1 MSQIECYEPEFVRQ
15 YLKKHPQPV
24 RSPLSISWQ
33 HESRRSLLLDDYDC
47 CDAVLGSPEAFAL
60 NVKMI
65 EADPATSPLSP
76 VMGALN
82 QAALDVV
89 TLPGLSIDL
98 RLYALGV
105 MLSFVQK
112 LPGDR
117 PDLLRII
124 ASLPAQMAHYA
135 AEGTL
140 TRLYQ
145 QLPPLNTL
153 SRPLISQLGRLS
165 LDWDKLTDCTRKF
178 SLPLQI
184 SLLGLQDKNS
194 EALMQQQ
201 LAEVW
206 ETQGQATFADRPWI
220 WTNYL
225 VYRLYHDTF
234 PQHDTLS
241 VTACYLQLVSDIFL
255 LRSLFSLWLM
265 DDSTLT
271 HEQII
276 SLFCVF
282 ESWRHAPACATE
294 RAALRQLT
302 QEDELLSAFSLLIR

>member
-24 RSPLSISWQ
+24 RAPLAIRWQ
-33 HESRRSLLLDDYDC
+33 HESRQSLLLDDYDC
-47 CDAVLGSPEAFAL
+47 CEAVLGSPEAFAL
-60 NVKMI
+60 QVKMI
-65 EADPATSPLSP
+65 NADPQTSALSP
-76 VMGALN
+76 AICALN
-82 QAALDVV
+82 QAALDIV
-89 TLPGLSIDL
+89 TLPDLSVEL

-105 MLSFVQK
+105 MLSYVQK
-112 LPGDR
+112 LPADQ
-117 PDLLRII
+117 PDLLRAI
-124 ASLPAQMAHYA
+124 AALPAQLANYA
-135 AEGTL
+135 ANGTL
-140 TRLYQ
+140 QTLFS
-145 QLPPLNTL
+145 QLPPLNL
-153 SRPLISQLGRLS
+153 YARQLISGLGRLS
-165 LDWDKLTDCTRKF
+165 FDWDRLADCARKL

-206 ETQGQATFADRPWI
+206 AQQGEATFASRPWI

-234 PQHDTLS
+234 PHHDTHAAA
-241 VTACYLQLVSDIFL
+241 TCYLHLVSEVFM

-265 DDSTLT
+265 DDSVLT

-276 SLFCVF
+276 SLFSVF
-282 ESWRHAPACATE
+282 ERWRIAPQFAAE
-294 RAALRQLT
+294 REALRPTAQ
-302 QEDELLSAFSLLIR
+302 DDDLLSAFSLLIR